1 MAINLKAITS
11 CLGYQQ
17 ISTLSSAQSLTVPS
31 VDPSTGLNVTPSFAL
46 ITPETNGVRWRDDG
60 VAPTASVGMPLAAGV
75 TLQYDGDLKKIR
87 FIEQTA
93 SAKINISY
101 YA

>member
-17 ISTLSSAQSLTVPS
+17 ITSLSSAQNLTVPQT
-31 VDPSTGLNVTPSFAL
+31 DPVTGLFCKPVIAL
-46 ITPETNGVRWRDDG
+46 ITPETQGVRWRDDG
-60 VAPTASVGMPLAAGV
+60 TAPTASVGVPLAAGV
-75 TLQYDGDLKKIR
+75 TLQYDGDLTKIK

-93 SAKINISY
+93 SAKLNISFY
-101 YA
+101 S

>member
-17 ISTLSSAQSLTVPS
+17 ISTLSSAQNLTVPS
-31 VDPSTGLNVTPSFAL
+31 VDPNTGLNLMPTIAI

-60 VAPTASVGMPLAAGV
+60 VAPTASVGRPLAAGV
-75 TLQYDGDLKKIR
+75 TLQYDGDLRKIR

-93 SAKINISY
+93 SAKINITY